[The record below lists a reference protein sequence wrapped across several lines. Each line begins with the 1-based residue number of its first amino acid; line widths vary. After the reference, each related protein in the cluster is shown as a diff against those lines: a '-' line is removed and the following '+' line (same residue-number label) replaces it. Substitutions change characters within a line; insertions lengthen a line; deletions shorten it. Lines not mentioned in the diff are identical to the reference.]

1 MRQHTG
7 KRDAERGRGK
17 REKVSGR
24 WRETGTETKKES
36 GRVEVESAGEG
47 EIDKPC
53 TISPSLALEATWLY
67 LNDIFGN
74 VK

>member
-1 MRQHTG
+1 MQ
-7 KRDAERGRGK
+7 RGRGR

-24 WRETGTETKKES
+24 WRETDTETETETEES
-36 GRVEVESAGEG
+36 GRQRREWVKDKLTNPVEY
-47 EIDKPC
+47 PLL
-53 TISPSLALEATWLY
+53 LALEATWLY